1 MNPISPGAKVKVLFV
16 CDQNRLR
23 SPTAE
28 AIFRDDP
35 RVEVRSAGCRNDATV
50 AVTAESLQ
58 WADLIFVMERSQRN
72 LIRTRF
78 EEIYQRKRIIC
89 LYIEDVYDYMD
100 PMLIRLLTERV
111 EPHLASSSPD
121 AF

>member
-1 MNPISPGAKVKVLFV
+1 MPKRNDKVRVLFI

-28 AIFRDDP
+28 VLFRDDP
-35 RVEVRSAGCRNDATV
+35 RVEARSAGCRNDATMP
-50 AVTAESLQ
+50 VTEEVLE

-72 LIRTRF
+72 LIRKRF
-78 EEIYQRKRIIC
+78 EDIYQGKRIIC

-100 PMLIRLLTERV
+100 PELVSLLAERV
-111 EPHLASSSPD
+111 EPHLSEASPE
-121 AF
+121 A